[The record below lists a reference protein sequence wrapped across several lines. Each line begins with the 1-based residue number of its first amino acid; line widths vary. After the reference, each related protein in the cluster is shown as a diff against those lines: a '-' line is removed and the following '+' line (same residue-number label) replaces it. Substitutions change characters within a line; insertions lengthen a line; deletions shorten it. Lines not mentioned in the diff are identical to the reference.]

1 MMACVIL
8 CHQTLFKR
16 LTHLRTVCINH
27 VYAHLRVHMYNGCS
41 CNKVA
46 HKFCAKQRLVEQIAV
61 MYSHR
66 SIRTWRRQWTRHSS
80 CQTVLS
86 TAAYLSLKADSSA
99 GSCCASRATSSS
111 SDAAGTGTDT
121 RAARSARPVSPTPR
135 RQGVARKCRTASGS
149 GPGTTCRRCSSR
161 AVSPWVGQ
169 GRVCRWRS
177 YCNIKNGRFFTNS
190 YV

>member
-1 MMACVIL
+1 MIITCVIL
-8 CHQTLFKR
+8 CHQKLFKR

-46 HKFCAKQRLVEQIAV
+46 HKFCARQRLVEQIAV

-86 TAAYLSLKADSSA
+86 TYCSLPFSKSGLECGFLLRVSSDEQFQRCSRNWYWHSCSAICTPCIADA
-99 GSCCASRATSSS
+99 ATS
-111 SDAAGTGTDT
+111 GC
-121 RAARSARPVSPTPR
+121 RA
-135 RQGVARKCRTASGS
+135 QM
-149 GPGTTCRRCSSR
+149 
-161 AVSPWVGQ
+161 
-169 GRVCRWRS
+169 S
-177 YCNIKNGRFFTNS
+177 YCVWLRPGYDLQTVFKSSGVSVGRS
-190 YV
+190 RPSMSLA